1 MRFILDEKFISDG
14 TVATMTQPQR
24 FKIVKFLKEQG
35 PAFIDRI
42 AKETDIHPR
51 MVSHHIDVL
60 QEQKLVETKYE
71 LVKIND
77 SKRDVAVRTCR
88 ITAKADEVMK
98 DVRDSMR

>member
-1 MRFILDEKFISDG
+1 MKFILDEKFISDG
-14 TVATMTQPQR
+14 TVATMAQPQR

-51 MVSHHIDVL
+51 MVSHHVDVL
-60 QEQKLVETKYE
+60 QDQKLVETKYE

-77 SKRDVAVRTCR
+77 SKRDVAVRMCWLTPR
-88 ITAKADEVMK
+88 AEAMMETTK
-98 DVRDSMR
+98 

>member
-1 MRFILDEKFISDG
+1 MKFVLDEKFISDG

-24 FKIVKFLKEQG
+24 FKIVKFLKEKG

-77 SKRDVAVRTCR
+77 SKRDVAVRMCR
-88 ITAKADEVMK
+88 LSPRAEAMMET
-98 DVRDSMR
+98 SQ